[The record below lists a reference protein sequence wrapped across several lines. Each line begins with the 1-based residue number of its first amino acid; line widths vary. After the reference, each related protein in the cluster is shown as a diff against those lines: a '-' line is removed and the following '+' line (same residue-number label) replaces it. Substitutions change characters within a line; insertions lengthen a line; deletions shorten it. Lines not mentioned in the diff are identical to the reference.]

1 MHGWETRMLLKHYL
15 DRGVSK
21 AELSRRFGVSRR
33 TIHEWV
39 VTGQL
44 DRDLSSG
51 GSRYSPRPPVPHK
64 LDPYAGIINSRL
76 EEFPGLSAQRLFD
89 EVRAAG
95 YAGGY
100 GRVRDY
106 VRAVRPREAAE
117 PVVRFETP
125 AGRQGQVD
133 FATFTLP
140 WGRRY
145 ALVVVLSH
153 SRLLWLCFYRQQTMA
168 VLTGGLET
176 AFERFGGVP
185 EELLFDQMR
194 AVVLSDR
201 RVGGGELV
209 LNAEF
214 LRFAAHWGFAPRAC
228 RPYRPRTK
236 GKVERPIRYI
246 RESFFYGRAFAND
259 EDLNEQASGWAEGT
273 ANVRRHGT
281 TGERP
286 VDRFERDERGA
297 LGPLAS
303 RPYRRLGVHRG
314 AEPVRRRVPET
325 VEVER
330 RPLRVY
336 AEALR

>member
-15 DRGVSK
+15 ERGVSK
-21 AELSRRFGVSRR
+21 AALSRCFGVSRR
-33 TIHEWV
+33 TIHAWV
-39 VTGQL
+39 ETGQL

-51 GSRYSPRPPVPHK
+51 SSRYSLRPAVPHK
-64 LDPYAGIINSRL
+64 LGPYTGIIESRL

-100 GRVRDY
+100 SRVRDY
-106 VRAVRPREAAE
+106 VRAVRPREA
-117 PVVRFETP
+117 VETP

-140 WGRRY
+140 WGRRH

-153 SRLLWLCFYRQQTMA
+153 SRLLWLCFYRRQTMG
-168 VLTGGLET
+168 VLTDGLER
-176 AFERFGGVP
+176 AFARFGGVP
-185 EELLFDQMR
+185 TELLFDQMR
-194 AVVLSDR
+194 AVVVSDG

-214 LRFAAHWGFAPRAC
+214 LRFAAHWGFHPRAC
-228 RPYRPRTK
+228 RPYRAQTK

-246 RESFFYGRAFAND
+246 RDSFFYGRAFAND
-259 EDLNEQASGWAEGT
+259 GDLNEQASRWLEGM
-273 ANVRRHGT
+273 ANVRRHST

-286 VDRFERDERGA
+286 VDRFERDEREV
-297 LGPLAS
+297 LRPLTS
-303 RPYRRLGVHRG
+303 HPYRRLGTRPAPEAAH
-314 AEPVRRRVPET
+314 RRVPET
-325 VEVER
+325 IEVER
-330 RPLRVY
+330 RSLRVY
-336 AEALR
+336 AEAAG

>member
-44 DRDLSSG
+44 DRDLSSD

-64 LDPYAGIINSRL
+64 LDPYAGIIDSRL

-95 YAGGY
+95 YAGSY
-100 GRVRDY
+100 SRVRDY
-106 VRAVRPREAAE
+106 VRTVRPREVPE

-153 SRLLWLCFYRQQTMA
+153 SRLLWLCFYRRQTMA
-168 VLTGGLET
+168 VLAGGLET
-176 AFERFGGVP
+176 VFERFGGVP
-185 EELLFDQMR
+185 KELLFDQMR

-214 LRFAAHWGFAPRAC
+214 LRFAAHWGSPR
-228 RPYRPRTK
+228 
-236 GKVERPIRYI
+236 
-246 RESFFYGRAFAND
+246 GRA
-259 EDLNEQASGWAEGT
+259 G
-273 ANVRRHGT
+273 R
-281 TGERP
+281 TGPGP
-286 VDRFERDERGA
+286 V
-297 LGPLAS
+297 
-303 RPYRRLGVHRG
+303 
-314 AEPVRRRVPET
+314 T
-325 VEVER
+325 
-330 RPLRVY
+330 
-336 AEALR
+336 

>member
-1 MHGWETRMLLKHYL
+1 M
-15 DRGVSK
+15 
-21 AELSRRFGVSRR
+21 
-33 TIHEWV
+33 
-39 VTGQL
+39 
-44 DRDLSSG
+44 
-51 GSRYSPRPPVPHK
+51 
-64 LDPYAGIINSRL
+64 
-76 EEFPGLSAQRLFD
+76 
-89 EVRAAG
+89 
-95 YAGGY
+95 
-100 GRVRDY
+100 
-106 VRAVRPREAAE
+106 
-117 PVVRFETP
+117 RFETP

-153 SRLLWLCFYRQQTMA
+153 SRLLWLCFYGRQTMA

-185 EELLFDQMR
+185 KELLFDQMR

-214 LRFAAHWGFAPRAC
+214 LRFAAHWGFCPRAC

-259 EDLNEQASGWAEGT
+259 EDLNEQASGWAEET

-286 VDRFERDERGA
+286 VDRFERDEREA

-330 RPLRVY
+330 RSLRVY
-336 AEALR
+336 AEAVR